1 MQRLFV
7 SLAVVFLGCLAVPA
21 TLNAYD
27 AADYLKSGD
36 AWRERG
42 EYGKALAEYNQALR
56 LDPNNAAAMYD
67 IARLEA
73 TCPDEKYRDGR
84 KAFEN
89 ANKAY
94 QLSGGE
100 DWGRTDTLAAVYA
113 ECGDFDKAR
122 AWEAKAIAMAPDEKS
137 KEISRSR
144 LELYKQG
151 KPYREGPGAQLKNL
165 QQDRVEALSKLADI
179 YTTHWRAGLLPFFR
193 LAMVQNELVKAQL
206 ELAEKPAE
214 RVALLTSDL
223 NRSRDICGIAEAR
236 YRVQQ
241 MSEADCRQQRAVVLD
256 IQTKLWQEEIA
267 AGMPGNP

>member
-137 KEISRSR
+137 KDIALPPGTLQARKALPRRTWCATQESATGSRGGTVQTCGH
-144 LELYKQG
+144 LY
-151 KPYREGPGAQLKNL
+151 Y
-165 QQDRVEALSKLADI
+165 SLAS
-179 YTTHWRAGLLPFFR
+179 WSASLCP
-193 LAMVQNELVKAQL
+193 
-206 ELAEKPAE
+206 
-214 RVALLTSDL
+214 TSH
-223 NRSRDICGIAEAR
+223 G
-236 YRVQQ
+236 
-241 MSEADCRQQRAVVLD
+241 
-256 IQTKLWQEEIA
+256 TK
-267 AGMPGNP
+267 